1 MKNRIRFISV
11 CENID
16 TAVKEDDFVPFRNI
30 MNDWYAKDI
39 STKTKASLYTK
50 AKAGE
55 RMITVPIYG
64 YKYDE
69 NKQWIIDEPA
79 AEIVRRIFRM
89 YLSGVGISTIARTLT
104 EEGVDRPLKY
114 KRGQDSEFPDWSRE
128 SIRSILTHQEYCG
141 DTVNFKTLK
150 LSYKSKKQIRRPKEE
165 YLIFLDTHP
174 AIITREEYEDISMLL
189 EQQKRQ
195 TNKKSRKE
203 SLLRGFLICGDCNC
217 NLIAQHAKVK
227 TGFSTS
233 YVCSTYHHHF
243 RRCTS
248 HSINEK
254 LIIAKLIDTL
264 QKLTEMYRN
273 GELIS
278 YLDTVVFD
286 DVKREQNETN
296 EQLIKVNKRLEEIDV
311 VIKNL
316 YEDKV
321 LGNISNEIFLDLH
334 NSFREEKETLRNQVY
349 SLSNKAV
356 ANRDNSQRIN
366 RFVQIIK
373 EFSECEAITADTL
386 NRAVIFNTID
396 HIVIGKR
403 VPKEEKNQRQIDIY
417 FKYVG
422 LLGNF
427 PH

>member
-316 YEDKV
+316 YATCTTVSERKKKLCV
-321 LGNISNEIFLDLH
+321 IKFTRCPTRQLLIEITLSESTGLYKSSKSFQNVKLLPLTRSTEQSYLTPLTTLSLVNEFPRRKRTNVRLTSTSNTLVCSEIFLT
-334 NSFREEKETLRNQVY
+334 KECVPFPL
-349 SLSNKAV
+349 LS
-356 ANRDNSQRIN
+356 D
-366 RFVQIIK
+366 
-373 EFSECEAITADTL
+373 
-386 NRAVIFNTID
+386 
-396 HIVIGKR
+396 
-403 VPKEEKNQRQIDIY
+403 
-417 FKYVG
+417 
-422 LLGNF
+422 
-427 PH
+427 